1 MTYKRQEFLSHAH
14 LDEATLQIWLHE
26 EWLIP
31 AQHDSDEA
39 WVEADIARAKLIQD
53 LRQHMGVNDQG
64 VSIVLHLLDQL
75 HDMRRAM
82 DRLASDRS

>member
-1 MTYKRQEFLSHAH
+1 MTYKRQEFLAHAN
-14 LDEATLQIWLHE
+14 LDEETLQIWLHE

-31 AQHDSDEA
+31 AHDDSDEA

-53 LRQHMGVNDQG
+53 LRHHMGVNDQG

-75 HDMRRAM
+75 HDLRRAM
-82 DRLASDRS
+82 DGLAQGRS